1 VSAGTFISFE
11 GGEGAGKSTQ
21 QRLLAA
27 RLRALGLEVVET
39 REPGGTPRAEAL
51 RRLLLEPGAEPMPA
65 ECELLLMFAAR
76 ASHLAN
82 LVRPVLARGAWVLC
96 DRFTDATHA
105 YQGGG
110 RGLATEVI
118 DQLAAIVHPDL
129 WPTRTVLLDAPV
141 QVGFARAAA
150 RGGRADRFESERV
163 EFYERVRARY
173 LARAAAEPGRIRIV
187 DADGGIE
194 EVAARIDAALA
205 DLLPVAK

>member
-1 VSAGTFISFE
+1 MSKGTFISFE

-21 QRLLAA
+21 QRLLAT
-27 RLRALGLEVVET
+27 RLRARGLEVVET

-51 RRLLLEPGAEPMPA
+51 RHLLLEPGDEPMPA

-82 LVRPVLARGAWVLC
+82 LVRPALARGAWVLC

-110 RGLATEVI
+110 RGLAAGVI
-118 DQLAAIVHPDL
+118 DQLATIVHGDL
-129 WPTRTVLLDAPV
+129 WPTRTLLLDSPV
-141 QVGFARAAA
+141 DVGLQRAAA

-173 LARAAAEPGRIRIV
+173 LARATREPERIRVV
-187 DADGGIE
+187 DALGSVE
-194 EVAARIDAALA
+194 EVAARVDAALA
-205 DLLPVAK
+205 DLLPEAR